1 MAVKIKDAL
10 LNILKNHS
18 SNKEAFND
26 IEFKLVPPP
35 QTPLTI
41 NDYLVNKRPSLRL
54 LSLPDNKSDDNNN
67 NNEPIKTPSQDAQGC
82 WYELLSP
89 TQVLTGEQNLNND
102 KKQQKTKK
110 KKCCGNQKAQCLRR
124 RERRQQQKMNHNTN
138 HMDQSVI
145 FIEDDNDDSE
155 NEEQQ

>member
-26 IEFKLVPPP
+26 IEFKLVPRP
-35 QTPLTI
+35 QTSLTI

-54 LSLPDNKSDDNNN
+54 LSLPDNQSDDNNN

-89 TQVLTGEQNLNND
+89 TQVLT
-102 KKQQKTKK
+102 
-110 KKCCGNQKAQCLRR
+110 
-124 RERRQQQKMNHNTN
+124 
-138 HMDQSVI
+138 
-145 FIEDDNDDSE
+145 
-155 NEEQQ
+155 